1 MGTNG
6 GRCCAAQFSDMR
18 PPHPNYSR
26 GSVFSVPG
34 LHLVY
39 SVVFVP
45 EYAPLLT
52 VPTPV
57 PSRPLFSPGRPDV
70 VESVPD
76 NPTYTVSSEITLE
89 VSRSDNNA
97 HITCVVDHAS
107 LAPGNK
113 TSEQALRVLCESIG
127 EHRGV
132 GKWGGERQRML
143 VGRQGTQGEIFNCFV
158 YLFSLLHRCSLSSGC
173 IGTHPPLLQSDLC
186 FSNFT

>member
-6 GRCCAAQFSDMR
+6 GHCCAAQFSDMR
-18 PPHPNYSR
+18 PPHPNYRR

-45 EYAPLLT
+45 EYALLLT
-52 VPTPV
+52 VPSPPPV

-76 NPTYTVSSEITLE
+76 DPTYTVSSELTLQ
-89 VSRSDNNA
+89 VSRSDDNA

-132 GKWGGERQRML
+132 GGGE
-143 VGRQGTQGEIFNCFV
+143 GKAEDAGGEAGDA
-158 YLFSLLHRCSLSSGC
+158 R
-173 IGTHPPLLQSDLC
+173 
-186 FSNFT
+186 